1 LSNNLL
7 RETFM
12 TRLTKTAQYAAIVAT
27 LASVALDASAATI
40 RVECEARPGR
50 AKISVDGKSL
60 GTGSFRSQVVSGT
73 NMAQSGAVVAVGG
86 EVQTDYDSNPAD
98 INAGATAIS
107 STLITGGS
115 VTGKILDASGNTV
128 ISDTVACR
136 VRTR

>member
-1 LSNNLL
+1 
-7 RETFM
+7 M
-12 TRLTKTAQYAAIVAT
+12 TRLTQTAQYAAVVAM
-27 LASVALDASAATI
+27 LASIALDASAATI

-60 GTGSFRSQVVSGT
+60 GSGTFRTQAVSGS
-73 NMAQSGAVVAVGG
+73 NMAQSGDVVAVGG

-98 INAGATAIS
+98 IRAGATPIS
-107 STLITGGS
+107 STFITGGS
-115 VTGKILDASGNTV
+115 VTGKVLDASGNTV